1 MLKEIYRYKQNIDN
15 WQELIYSLI
24 STLQLKNGFNSRYHP
39 KIWYFEKAEKG
50 IMSQIKFDLIHINK
64 YYYLI
69 RSYLLALNG
78 GVHAAAAAAGAG
90 AGVGW

>member
-1 MLKEIYRYKQNIDN
+1 
-15 WQELIYSLI
+15 
-24 STLQLKNGFNSRYHP
+24 
-39 KIWYFEKAEKG
+39 
-50 IMSQIKFDLIHINK
+50 MSQIKFDLIHINK

-69 RSYLLALNG
+69 RSYLLALTG